1 MISSRKI
8 DNLIVQIDGLDKYE
22 IKHLEGYIAKKLG
35 TLDNLYIENS
45 KLTDAELEF
54 IRSLL
59 KSQ

>member
-8 DNLIVQIDGLDKYE
+8 DNLIVQIDNLDKYE
-22 IKHLEGYIAKKLG
+22 IKHIEEYITKKLG
-35 TLDNLYIENS
+35 TINNLYVENS

-59 KSQ
+59 KTQ